1 MRNPEFLG
9 KFDHR
14 GKTYTYTSKMVD
26 LGDEGPAENRVH
38 IRESG
43 QRGRTKY
50 RYQECASTTTII
62 GWFKDML
69 DNIEEMKAC
78 EDSDTDE
85 VEIQPE
91 G

>member
-1 MRNPEFLG
+1 MNNPQRLG
-9 KFDHR
+9 KFEHR

-26 LGDEGPAENRVH
+26 TDYGPENRVH
-38 IRESG
+38 IRELH
-43 QRGRTKY
+43 QRGRTRY
-50 RYQECASTTTII
+50 RYQECASTETIL
-62 GWFKDML
+62 GWFKGML
-69 DNIEEMKAC
+69 DDIEEMKVS